1 MILKSMFI
9 IGALAVAAASGRVA
23 SAHPHLWIDVAG
35 TIQFDQG
42 KVIGIR
48 FKWTFDEFFSAGVI
62 GEFDKN
68 KNKQFDSD
76 EIEPLRVGAFEGT
89 KEVGFFTD
97 MQIDNEKLNI
107 ETTSD
112 FTARV
117 EKGVAVYEFT
127 VALPEPLNPT
137 QKPLTVSVYDQSY
150 FVDIA
155 FQGTEPIKL
164 AGGGSAQCTIEI
176 ADDRAN
182 PIYGGVVYPKKAS
195 VQCPPR

>member
-1 MILKSMFI
+1 MILKSLFI
-9 IGALAVAAASGRVA
+9 VGALAAIAVCGRTA

-35 TIQFDQG
+35 TIQFDHD
-42 KVIGIR
+42 KVTGIR

-68 KNKQFDSD
+68 KNKNFDAD
-76 EIEPLRVGAFEGT
+76 EIEPLRINAFEGT

-97 MQIDNEKLNI
+97 IQINDEKLDI
-107 ETTSD
+107 DTTRD

-127 VALPEPLNPT
+127 VPLPEPLDPM
-137 QKPLTVSVYDQSY
+137 QIPLTVSVYDQSY

-155 FQGTEPIKL
+155 FQGTQPIKL
-164 AGGGSAQCTIEI
+164 VGNGSAKCTIQI
-176 ADDRAN
+176 TDDRAN
-182 PIYGGVVYPKKAS
+182 PIYGGVIYPKKAS
-195 VQCPPR
+195 VQCSPR

>member
-1 MILKSMFI
+1 MSMRSLFI
-9 IGALAVAAASGRVA
+9 IGALAVVVGASRTA
-23 SAHPHLWIDVAG
+23 SAHPHLWIDAAG
-35 TIQFDQG
+35 TIQFDHE
-42 KVIGIR
+42 KVVGIR

-68 KNKQFDSD
+68 KNKQFDAD
-76 EIEPLRVGAFEGT
+76 EIEPLRIGAFDGT

-97 MQIDNEKLNI
+97 IQINDEKFNI

-127 VALPEPLNPT
+127 VALPEPLDPR

-155 FQGTEPIKL
+155 FQGTEPVKL
-164 AGGGSAQCTIEI
+164 SGDGSTKCTIQI

-182 PIYGGVVYPKKAS
+182 PIFGGVVYPKKAS
-195 VQCPPR
+195 LQCPPR